1 MGILSLF
8 LLVGLGFFN
17 LSYADSAR
25 DRCSVTDCICYVRP
39 GNSVSPTTSI
49 ATSQRRH
56 VVYFNEGSSELS
68 DYQVSTISSFIRR
81 PGSSASVTIMGFT
94 DGCGTR
100 EYNANLSARRAQAV
114 GSIIREENSRIS
126 INTTVGGERVQ
137 YHSSQSRRVDIIIHT
152 QNRFTTRIEE
162 IPADV
167 YLIDGSGSMWS
178 SRSEWVSL
186 VNASF
191 RPGSKIYMSMMTGCY
206 NGQNLDSISPQGGT
220 EIWYSYYTVINRM
233 RDGETLLII
242 SDFDSNY
249 RIQQWER
256 DVISEIVRRKNLTVY
271 TIRP

>member
-8 LLVGLGFFN
+8 LLVGLGFSN

-25 DRCSVTDCICYVRP
+25 ERCRVTDCVCYVRP
-39 GNSVSPTTSI
+39 GSLVSPTTSV
-49 ATSQRRH
+49 SPSERRH

-68 DYQVSTISSFIRR
+68 DYQISRISSFIR
-81 PGSSASVTIMGFT
+81 SSSESSSVTIMGYT
-94 DGCGTR
+94 DGCGSR
-100 EYNANLSARRAQAV
+100 EYNTNLSERRAHSV
-114 GSIIREENSRIS
+114 GGIIREENSRIS

-137 YHSSQSRRVDIIIHT
+137 YHSSQSRRVDIIVHT

-162 IPADV
+162 VPADV

-178 SRSEWVSL
+178 SRRDWVSL

-191 RPGSKIYMSMMTGCY
+191 RPGAKIYMSMMTGCY
-206 NGQNLDSISPQGGT
+206 NGQVLDSISPQGGT
-220 EIWYSYYTVINRM
+220 EIWYSYYTIINRM
-233 RDGETLLII
+233 RNGETLLII

-256 DVISEIVRRKNLTVY
+256 DVIAEIVRRKDLTVY

>member
-1 MGILSLF
+1 
-8 LLVGLGFFN
+8 
-17 LSYADSAR
+17 
-25 DRCSVTDCICYVRP
+25 VTDCTCYVRS
-39 GNSVSPTTSI
+39 GSSISPTSSI
-49 ATSQRRH
+49 STIERRQ
-56 VVYFNEGSSELS
+56 VVYFDEGSSDLS
-68 DYQVSTISSFIRR
+68 NYQISRINSFIRNSN
-81 PGSSASVTIMGFT
+81 GSASITIMGYT
-94 DGCGTR
+94 DGCGTS
-100 EYNANLSARRAQAV
+100 EYNAALSARRAQVVSDA
-114 GSIIREENSRIS
+114 IREENSRVS

-137 YHSSQSRRVDIIIHT
+137 YHSSQSRRVDIILHT

-167 YLIDGSGSMWS
+167 YLIDGSGSMWD
-178 SRSEWVSL
+178 SRSDWVSL

-206 NGQNLDSISPQGGT
+206 NGQNIDNISPQGGT

-256 DVISEIVRRKNLTVY
+256 DTIAGIVRRKNLTVY